1 MIVTGKAGALPRPRT
16 YVGQAGTAAAPRSPQ
31 RVRKVVA
38 TINICIV
45 VTGNIHDRGGECW
58 QSSGGGICFRNTFSS
73 SNGQYGGSSSLPV
86 TPVTPVTSFCNRLN
100 IYTKSTHYCTCLYF
114 INGMI
119 YLITYIYEYI
129 YICVYLIFPV
139 GGVVVVAV
147 GYTRACIHLWPVWSG
162 HTCIFICSYKYFTW
176 SDTRPSACLI

>member
-1 MIVTGKAGALPRPRT
+1 MQWLRLQIFSLA
-16 YVGQAGTAAAPRSPQ
+16 
-31 RVRKVVA
+31 
-38 TINICIV
+38 V

-114 INGMI
+114 LNGMI
-119 YLITYIYEYI
+119 YMSIYMYEYI
-129 YICVYLIFPV
+129 YMHVYLSFFSV
-139 GGVVVVAV
+139 GRVVVVAV
-147 GYTRACIHLWPVWSG
+147 GYTRACIHLNTTPEDSRQLGPKLPRTETKVG
-162 HTCIFICSYKYFTW
+162 
-176 SDTRPSACLI
+176 